1 VSFICSVGP
10 GVPSSISPVSIPAA
24 SSLLAQGSEIVGVE
38 VEKDALPGRVNWVAV
53 GRHHQLRLAAF
64 ERRPDGSSPV
74 LVDARECEAEVVVE
88 GDRACHVVDVDERGQ
103 RLIRCAG
110 AAGTDAGGPGP
121 SRMGCELICLIV
133 THRVAACG
141 VTRRD
146 DWPGLSGG
154 LRLLR
159 ALDRRRNDLAS
170 SVSGYERR
178 SGHRSLQRGAR
189 GAGGAWLPGARN
201 AQPERGRWI
210 VDDWIAGWSGDESFN
225 GPALVSHGCGGE
237 VFRRC
242 RGFLRPSG
250 RRDRDGVRRSAS
262 LAAQRPR
269 YARDTTAA
277 DWLLENASVEE
288 VELRIASDHE
298 MSRRVAERAGF
309 RRVWHRDFAR
319 AGTGETFDDVRY
331 ARASG
336 ETDARSMVGVYRDVM
351 DHVQLVRDT
360 WDALSHGDLA
370 PLQTLFAPDAKWRAV
385 EDGPWNCEN
394 RSQII
399 EVMTENLKG
408 RLSGRIDD
416 AFEIGDRIVVAFR
429 PDRGPDEWP
438 LDNGIRYVVVSL
450 DGDLITR

>member
-1 VSFICSVGP
+1 MS
-10 GVPSSISPVSIPAA
+10 
-24 SSLLAQGSEIVGVE
+24 
-38 VEKDALPGRVNWVAV
+38 
-53 GRHHQLRLAAF
+53 
-64 ERRPDGSSPV
+64 
-74 LVDARECEAEVVVE
+74 DARGIDHYSEE
-88 GDRACHVVDVDERGQ
+88 
-103 RLIRCAG
+103 
-110 AAGTDAGGPGP
+110 P
-121 SRMGCELICLIV
+121 
-133 THRVAACG
+133 
-141 VTRRD
+141 
-146 DWPGLSGG
+146 GG
-154 LRLLR
+154 L
-159 ALDRRRNDLAS
+159 
-170 SVSGYERR
+170 E
-178 SGHRSLQRGAR
+178 
-189 GAGGAWLPGARN
+189 GAWLPGARN

-225 GPALVSHGCGGE
+225 GPALVLTVAEARYFVGVVGFCD
-237 VFRRC
+237 RRA
-242 RGFLRPSG
+242 GAIEMVY
-250 RRDRDGVRRSAS
+250 GVAPAWRRSG
-262 LAAQRPR
+262 LATRATRL
-269 YARDTTAA
+269 AA

-309 RRVWHRDFAR
+309 RRVGTVTSRVP
-319 AGTGETFDDVRY
+319 GTGETFDDVRY

-450 DGDLITR
+450 DGDLITEMKGCANRQVALDYAETSDGQ